1 MDRRAFLHTATIA
14 AAAST
19 ATAATTTIAAAAD
32 QPSPAAKKVASKR
45 DWSHRNPK
53 GEPVMKRFDE
63 QRWVLDNV
71 IQANGIDWDQ
81 SHTGVV
87 IGSGGPST
95 IPEMAEL
102 KKRVRRLCDI
112 APAFEAMA
120 AAREAKAKEA
130 EQSGNKEAA
139 REHYYLAANYWASAM
154 WTVDEVNDQIK
165 MQNAKKLENYKK
177 FMAVADHQIEWIEI
191 PYRGKTLPAIFHLP
205 PNYQT
210 GSKVPVI
217 VVVSGMDGFKER
229 SVALKD
235 DRFLKR
241 GYAVL
246 AFEGPGYWEPPLRG
260 IYVDVPGWAE
270 CGKLVADWIAKRPE
284 LDVTKIGM
292 TGVSFGSFFSAIMMS
307 GDSRYKA
314 CAITGTCYEPGGETI
329 FNRASPTFKK
339 RFMFMSGFT
348 NEHEFD
354 EFAKTIDWNGYAQKI
369 KAPYFVAAGEYDQLC
384 PLEYT
389 DAFVKA
395 LGGPKT
401 LLVYK
406 GGNHSV
412 ADTTASTAGPDP
424 RATQADW
431 LAARLEGKPFQS
443 ERWVID
449 YDGKVT
455 KTAIA

>member
-1 MDRRAFLHTATIA
+1 MDRRAFLHSATLA
-14 AAAST
+14 AAAGAAAGT
-19 ATAATTTIAAAAD
+19 ARDATAETPRATHAAAAR
-32 QPSPAAKKVASKR
+32 R

-53 GEPVMKRFDE
+53 GEPVMRRFNE
-63 QRWVLDNV
+63 QRWILDNV
-71 IQANGIDWDQ
+71 IQANGVDWDQ

-102 KKRVRRLCDI
+102 KKRVVRLCDI
-112 APAFEAMA
+112 APAFEALA
-120 AAREAKAKEA
+120 AAREAKAKDAEA
-130 EQSGNKEAA
+130 AGNTEAA

-154 WTVDEVNDQIK
+154 WTIDEVNTQIK
-165 MQNAKKLENYKK
+165 MQNAKKLETYKK
-177 FMAVADHQIEWIEI
+177 FMAVADHKIEWIEL

-205 PNYQT
+205 PNYQA

-270 CGKLVADWIAKRPE
+270 CGKLVCDWIAKRPE
-284 LDVTKIGM
+284 LDAGKIGM
-292 TGVSFGSFFSAIMMS
+292 TGVSFGSFFSAIMMA
-307 GDSRYKA
+307 GDTRFKA

-329 FNRASPTFKK
+329 FNQASPTFKK

-348 NEHEFD
+348 KEHEFD
-354 EFAKTIDWNGYAQKI
+354 QFAKTIDWNGYAQKI
-369 KAPYFVAAGEYDQLC
+369 KGAYFVACGEYDQLC

-395 LGGPKT
+395 LGGPKQ
-401 LLVYK
+401 LLVYE
-406 GGNHSV
+406 GGNHSI
-412 ADTTASTAGPDP
+412 ALTTATERGPEP
-424 RATQADW
+424 REYQAEW
-431 LAARLEGKPFQS
+431 MAARLEGKPFAS
-443 ERWVID
+443 ERWFVEASGRVVKQPI
-449 YDGKVT
+449 G
-455 KTAIA
+455 

>member
-1 MDRRAFLHTATIA
+1 MDRRAFLQTATLA
-14 AAAST
+14 AAAG
-19 ATAATTTIAAAAD
+19 AATTAASQPASAAEPNAKSAAA
-32 QPSPAAKKVASKR
+32 SHR

-53 GEPVMKRFDE
+53 GGPVMKRFNE

-81 SHTGVV
+81 SHTGVI

-102 KKRVRRLCDI
+102 KKRVVRLCDI

-120 AAREAKAKEA
+120 QAREAKAKEA

-139 REHYYLAANYWASAM
+139 AEHYYLASNYWASAM

-177 FMAVADHQIEWIEI
+177 WIAVADHKIEWIEL
-191 PYRGKTLPAIFHLP
+191 PYRGKSLPAIFHLP
-205 PNYQT
+205 PNYQAGT
-210 GSKVPVI
+210 KVPVI

-260 IYVDVPGWAE
+260 LYVDVPGWAE
-270 CGKLVADWIAKRPE
+270 CGKLVCDWIAKRPE

-292 TGVSFGSFFSAIMMS
+292 TGVSFGSFFTAIMMS
-307 GDSRYKA
+307 GDSRFKA

-329 FNRASPTFKK
+329 FNQASPTFKK
-339 RFMFMSGFT
+339 RFMFMSGIT
-348 NEHEFD
+348 DEREFD
-354 EFAKTIDWNGYAQKI
+354 EFRKTIDWNGYAQKI
-369 KAPYFVAAGEYDQLC
+369 KGAYFVAAGEYDQLC
-384 PLEYT
+384 PLEHT

-395 LGGPKT
+395 LGGPKQ
-401 LLVYK
+401 LVVYK
-406 GGNHSV
+406 GGNHSI
-412 ADTTASTAGPDP
+412 AFTTASTKGPDP
-424 RATQADW
+424 RAVQADW
-431 LAARLEGKPFQS
+431 LAARLEGKPFTS
-443 ERWVID
+443 ERWVVD
-449 YDGKVT
+449 YDGTVT
-455 KTAIA
+455 KEAMA

>member
-1 MDRRAFLHTATIA
+1 MDRRAFLQSASLAATASATA
-14 AAAST
+14 VASPQSAVAAEPGAMPSAAAS
-19 ATAATTTIAAAAD
+19 AHD
-32 QPSPAAKKVASKR
+32 WSKR
-45 DWSHRNPK
+45 NPQ
-53 GEPVMKRFDE
+53 GEPVMKRFNE

-71 IQANGIDWDQ
+71 IQANGVDWDQ
-81 SHTGVV
+81 SHTGVI

-102 KKRVRRLCDI
+102 KKRVARLCDI
-112 APAFEAMA
+112 APAFEALA
-120 AAREAKAKEA
+120 QAREAKAAEA
-130 EQSGNKEAA
+130 AQSGNKEAA
-139 REHYYLAANYWASAM
+139 AEHYYLAANYWASAM

-165 MQNAKKLENYKK
+165 MQNAKKLENFKK
-177 FMAVADHQIEWIEI
+177 WMTVADHHIEWVEL

-205 PNYQT
+205 PDYAA

-292 TGVSFGSFFSAIMMS
+292 TGVSFGSFFTAIMMS

-354 EFAKTIDWNGYAQKI
+354 QFAKTIDWNGYAQKI
-369 KAPYFVAAGEYDQLC
+369 KGAYFVAAGEYDQLC
-384 PLEYT
+384 PLEHT
-389 DAFVKA
+389 EAFVKA

-406 GGNHSV
+406 GGNHSI
-412 ADTTASTAGPDP
+412 AFTTSSTKGPDP
-424 RATQADW
+424 RTTQAEW
-431 LAARLEGKPFQS
+431 LAARLDGKPFTS

-449 YDGKVT
+449 YDGKVE